1 MKPTRKVF
9 QEKYE
14 WKKLGGNA
22 DACENKGVVKIAT
35 QKNLKTKELKIDC
48 LRKTLWVGEEGRGET
63 ETLSAEPWI
72 YILPHPL
79 LFVKWEIK
87 GCGLNG
93 LWTNGRPVQERRIA
107 LAKTHEDLHIATFFF
122 FDSLLS

>member
-1 MKPTRKVF
+1 LKPTRKVF

-48 LRKTLWVGEEGRGET
+48 LRDALRVGEVRRGET
-63 ETLSAEPWI
+63 GTLSAGP
-72 YILPHPL
+72 
-79 LFVKWEIK
+79 
-87 GCGLNG
+87 
-93 LWTNGRPVQERRIA
+93 
-107 LAKTHEDLHIATFFF
+107 
-122 FDSLLS
+122 